1 MNALI
6 GWKSLLL
13 VSGALLAAQPLLAQP
28 AGVETAGEVVTVTA
42 PSVVIHES
50 KAPAGSRATGG
61 GMLRPIEVVSV
72 NRSVSF
78 ADLDLTKSGDVAI
91 FTKRIDD
98 AAKDACAT
106 LDKRYPKALYIP
118 VSPDENCAKNAAGN
132 AMRIADQVIAA
143 AKTR

>member
-1 MNALI
+1 M
-6 GWKSLLL
+6 KSLLGWTFL
-13 VSGALLAAQPLLAQP
+13 VPAALLMAAPVLAQP
-28 AGVETAGEVVTVTA
+28 ASVETAGEVVTVTA

-50 KAPAGSRATGG
+50 KTSAGTRATGG

-72 NRSVSF
+72 NRSASY
-78 ADLDLTKSGDVAI
+78 ADLDLSKSGDVGT

-106 LDKRYPKALYIP
+106 LDRRYPKAIYIP